1 MSTLS
6 CMSDFWLFESL
17 NSSEK
22 EYVRTLFRRPV
33 YGKGEYLFMQGET
46 SQAVFMVS
54 EGKVKLFKTSE
65 DGKEIV
71 LGYLTSH
78 DLFGEEVLFNDSVHA
93 LSAQAMEK
101 SRLCACYKTDFEAL
115 IAQNS
120 SIAIKT
126 IRLLSERLGTM
137 NERLADM
144 AICDTQTRL
153 ARMLGRLAQEHGE
166 VLKDGKRLA
175 FRMTHDELGAL
186 TGTSRVMVTNVL
198 KNLKKAGIVK
208 DDLEHKFV
216 VSNWFLKEMELHPKN
231 REDDIFG
238 NPNCQCLSEP

>member
-1 MSTLS
+1 MIG

-17 NSSEK
+17 NASEK
-22 EYVRTLFRRPV
+22 EYVRTLFRRPM
-33 YGKGEYLFMQGET
+33 YGKGEYLFMQGEPST
-46 SQAVFMVS
+46 AVFMVF
-54 EGKVKLFKTSE
+54 EGKIKLFKTSDE
-65 DGKEIV
+65 GKEIV

-93 LSAQAMEK
+93 LSAQAMER
-101 SRLCACYKTDFEAL
+101 SRLCACYKTDFESL

-126 IRLLSERLGTM
+126 IRILSERLGTM

-166 VLKDGKRLA
+166 VTKDGRRLA

-208 DDLEHKFV
+208 DDLEHKFII
-216 VSNWFLKEMELHPKN
+216 SNWFLKEMELHPRN
-231 REDDIFG
+231 EVEELVP
-238 NPNCQCLSEP
+238 NLNCQCLSQS